1 MRDEDLVET
10 VDEGEE
16 VFLSY
21 VVGLEGRWI
30 CSGEWAAIG
39 VADRLG

>member
-10 VDEGEE
+10 VDEGEG

-21 VVGLEGRWI
+21 AVSLEGRWI
-30 CSGEWAAIG
+30 CSGERAAIG
-39 VADRLG
+39 VAERLG